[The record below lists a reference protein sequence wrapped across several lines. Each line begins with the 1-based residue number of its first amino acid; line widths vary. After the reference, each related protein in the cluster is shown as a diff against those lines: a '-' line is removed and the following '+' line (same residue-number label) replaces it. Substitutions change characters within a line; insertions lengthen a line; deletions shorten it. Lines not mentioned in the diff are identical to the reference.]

1 MCISSHEE
9 DCCYDGPK
17 DVHCNSSPTIV
28 VSQKE
33 NVPGILYNEVANGL
47 YNEIIDDFHYAIPND
62 FGRSG
67 ETEVLHNT
75 PNYVYNDILF
85 NKNTDVIDL
94 YDEVVNYEVSPST
107 SMEIKALQIVGDI
120 KTSNDHCLSGKR

>member
-1 MCISSHEE
+1 M
-9 DCCYDGPK
+9 
-17 DVHCNSSPTIV
+17 HCNSSPTIV